1 MKFMIGMML
10 LALTLNSVA
19 DSRVDHVT
27 DAERLALTEL
37 IRQLDATLTLIE
49 QAEHNQ
55 SADTRFPLDYDQLRS
70 DIGLIR
76 DGVSR
81 HLAKPVRS
89 PRRVPLLDGEYS
101 HR

>member
-1 MKFMIGMML
+1 MKFFIAILWVL
-10 LALTLNSVA
+10 LSCLSYG
-19 DSRVDHVT
+19 DSRIDHVT
-27 DAERLALTEL
+27 DAERLALTEF
-37 IRQLDATLTLIE
+37 IRQLDATLALIE

-55 SADTRFPLDYDQLRS
+55 SADTRFPMDYNQLRA

-76 DGVSR
+76 EGVFR

-89 PRRVPLLDGEYS
+89 PRPVPMLNGDYS